1 MLVTPSVDS
10 DDGMEVDDND
20 GGTRWLLEHLPALP
34 CFPLAYQS
42 IAAALRQACEIET
55 DPATVSL
62 YIRFLSQTCCA
73 VSTNGGLSDLAV
85 VSGGGGGGSLSDLAD
100 LALDMASVIVE
111 RSSLLP
117 AILPGSQH
125 IASISKEDQ
134 ELTFQALL
142 HVFNR

>member
-1 MLVTPSVDS
+1 
-10 DDGMEVDDND
+10 MEVDDND
-20 GGTRWLLEHLPALP
+20 GGTKWLLEHLPALP

-62 YIRFLSQTCCA
+62 YIRFLSQTCCST
-73 VSTNGGLSDLAV
+73 VSTNSGLSDLAA
-85 VSGGGGGGSLSDLAD
+85 VSGGGGDLAD